1 MSSKHQ
7 EQPAKT
13 RVSGTRILVWVLVG
27 VLVLSLLGVGG
38 LYYVKTRLQ
47 AMQFTESDLN
57 QLLNDA
63 QEVISQDL
71 QDAVNLPDEP
81 EDEEPSD
88 KTEDVKKV
96 TDEDLKQGEQ
106 TKVETAEAVPTIK
119 NYLLLGVDTREEK
132 DVSGRCDVMILVT
145 VDTKNK
151 AIKLTSFMR
160 DILIPIEGLGK
171 NRLNIVYQYKGPDVT
186 VKTIEDIAG
195 VKIDGYGIVNFYTV
209 AKIIDI
215 LDGVDVENLSNEE
228 KNDLNNSVKEMN
240 QYVENKSELLKDT
253 GSVHLNGLQAT
264 AYMRIRH
271 VGRGDYQR
279 TERQRTVISTLFK
292 GLKNMNLAQML
303 TLVDKITP
311 LVKTNLNSVQILALA
326 NDVYSLRS
334 CDVQQLRI
342 PLDEAHYM
350 GMYNDMSVLIID
362 SEANAAAVKEFIY
375 GSGN

>member
-1 MSSKHQ
+1 
-7 EQPAKT
+7 
-13 RVSGTRILVWVLVG
+13 
-27 VLVLSLLGVGG
+27 
-38 LYYVKTRLQ
+38 
-47 AMQFTESDLN
+47 
-57 QLLNDA
+57 
-63 QEVISQDL
+63 
-71 QDAVNLPDEP
+71 
-81 EDEEPSD
+81 
-88 KTEDVKKV
+88 
-96 TDEDLKQGEQ
+96 
-106 TKVETAEAVPTIK
+106 
-119 NYLLLGVDTREEK
+119 
-132 DVSGRCDVMILVT
+132 

-215 LDGVDVENLSNEE
+215 LGGVDVAELSREE
-228 KNDLNNSVKEMN
+228 KDSMNTSIKEMN
-240 QYVENKSELLKDT
+240 QYTEDKSELVKDT